1 MLSGFLFD
9 LHNVPTGIQKVASIL
24 PATYVELARM
34 SFLAGDNLNLIVRD
48 WTILVVVCRAHHGRA
63 STNQEDI
70 GPMMTL
76 LESITGSL
84 RRISFLFRKEVLA
97 ILKDP
102 AIRVIL
108 IVPIVIQSLVFGYAA
123 TYDLQSCAIRRS
135 K

>member
-1 MLSGFLFD
+1 
-9 LHNVPTGIQKVASIL
+9 
-24 PATYVELARM
+24 
-34 SFLAGDNLNLIVRD
+34 
-48 WTILVVVCRAHHGRA
+48 
-63 STNQEDI
+63 
-70 GPMMTL
+70 MMTL

-123 TYDLQSCAIRRS
+123 TYDLNHVRYAVLNESHGQPRQICWLVWRAQRSLYGRRRCAIQAILLVLSTMARRCWFS
-135 K
+135 TSRPTSTRN